1 MIKFGK
7 MQVNISINFLIFNH
21 EIYLKLTILGSENE
35 AAQKMNREKILSIA
49 DFIVPGH
56 GPKFQVK
63 KL

>member
-7 MQVNISINFLIFNH
+7 MQVNISINFFTFNH
-21 EIYLKLTILGSENE
+21 EISSKLTILGSENE
-35 AAQKMNREKILSIA
+35 ADQKMNREKILAIA

-63 KL
+63 KS